1 MKKILIALILFSF
14 LLPIISL
21 AQEGEGVKM
30 PETIEEAKDMVG
42 NVIKVGQK
50 ELPGNMKNM
59 FKEDVLPVWNKMYGW
74 FKVNIWPK
82 AEKEIKKREP
92 ALKEDVQKET
102 GEMKEDVK
110 KEVPKISAK
119 IRILWAEFKNLINTN
134 K

>member
-21 AQEGEGVKM
+21 AQEGVKL
-30 PETIEEAKDMVG
+30 PETMEEAKDMVG
-42 NVIKVGQK
+42 NVIKVGQQ
-50 ELPGNMKNM
+50 ELPGNMKTM
-59 FKEDVLPVWNKMYGW
+59 FKEDVLPVWSKMYGW

-102 GEMKEDVK
+102 GEMREDVK

-119 IRILWAEFKNLINTN
+119 IRTLWAEFKNLINTN

>member
-1 MKKILIALILFSF
+1 MKKIFIVLVLFSF

-21 AQEGEGVKM
+21 AQEEDRVKL
-30 PETIEEAKDMVG
+30 PETMEEAKNMVG
-42 NVIKVGQK
+42 NVIKVGQQ

-59 FKEDVLPVWNKMYGW
+59 FKEDILPVWNKMYDW